1 MWNFLVIML
10 LICSRFAERL
20 SYRFN
25 PVLISGQSR
34 GWQRYLRKSRL
45 QSDQAGSFSTKKGQ
59 LTAFLPDLKRRL
71 NEFESSVNS
80 ILATKLID
88 LNALKGVVKDLE
100 EESSQ
105 ESFWEDQDRAQSV
118 LGELNRARDMV
129 NRVEEWIR
137 GKEDVSTYLELYDLE
152 NDGECANCF
161 PITSLSH
168 SLTFRI
174 TPRRR
179 RTENAEIRKGF

>member
-1 MWNFLVIML
+1 ML

-20 SYRFN
+20 SYRFS

-34 GWQRYLRKSRL
+34 GWQRYVRKSRL
-45 QSDQAGSFSTKKGQ
+45 HSDQGSSFSTKKGQ
-59 LTAFLPDLKRRL
+59 LATFLPDLKRRL

-105 ESFWEDQDRAQSV
+105 ESFWVDQERAQSV

-152 NDGECANCF
+152 NDGKCANCF
-161 PITSLSH
+161 PVTSLSQL
-168 SLTFRI
+168 LTFRI

-179 RTENAEIRKGF
+179 RTEIAKIRKRF

>member
-1 MWNFLVIML
+1 MIML

-20 SYRFN
+20 SYRFS

-34 GWQRYLRKSRL
+34 GWQRYVRKSRL
-45 QSDQAGSFSTKKGQ
+45 HSDQGSSFSTKKGQ
-59 LTAFLPDLKRRL
+59 LATFLPDLKRRL

-105 ESFWEDQDRAQSV
+105 ESFWVDQERAQSV

-152 NDGECANCF
+152 NDGKCANCF
-161 PITSLSH
+161 PVTSLSQL
-168 SLTFRI
+168 LTFRI

-179 RTENAEIRKGF
+179 RTEIAKIRKRF